1 MKDKTR
7 VVLAGLV
14 AVSFLAP
21 ASAAPLKYSYRIT
34 SPQKVVETKPGAL
47 NDGNAKTVAYW
58 KGARGVVVCELPA
71 ATEVAEVAVT
81 VKKTT
86 NWYLMTEVEVAVD
99 GDGSGEYDRPK
110 SVPVNISGYNGK
122 PPVIDASCTN
132 MTYRIPLGAKAVK
145 VKVVV
150 KTRAWG
156 AISEIVL
163 DDGKSASPK
172 PASPKPA
179 AKPAAAKTGGDALA
193 AAMAALP
200 DNLTAVENKYF
211 KMLVTPLG
219 GRALSLRSKFLD
231 AELTCVKA
239 DAGTFTEFDWS
250 RRGNQWFYL
259 KKAFNLKSFKGDG
272 LCGVEARGNFQ
283 GGGTDFLVVD
293 KKYTMSDDSTA
304 LKVDYE
310 FGNLPDAMSAQIYG
324 LLIHTTLGINGRLCS
339 YYFPSEDGIV
349 EIERDKRPQ
358 ERWIHHPTR
367 GWMAAVDDLGRGVAV
382 TMPFKEVKSFYSWL
396 AQDVVPTLE
405 WRMIPVSIENGKSYS
420 VSTEVITFK
429 GLSKVSGAGGGLVG
443 EIVGDGTVRVF
454 NSRKGSV
461 KCKVESVKCGGAAGG
476 GRVVELVFAK
486 PGEVRTL
493 KTDAK
498 TVVLEKDG
506 REVCRLE
513 APPEKGAWTM
523 TPLERSRA
531 SDMKSFDLTC
541 YTNLPHQACAS
552 FAKPLAAKRPRVIA
566 LTGVGNNVE
575 LGFFADR
582 FDCELL
588 TTSIALDYY
597 RNRPKQRAIQNPI
610 YDNGDYF
617 GSLSTADVEEN
628 LIKTLKKDADAI
640 LVGGL
645 PWEIFPKAAK
655 KLILEKVKAGCG
667 LVWIGQDRD
676 APEIFRTGCAPKT
689 VKAVPSAATDDFADV
704 PFSLLGAEPL
714 YSFDVAGATVHVRAG
729 GAAYLTENALGKGRV
744 LHLPYEAIFGVL
756 HNTTGITPNL
766 KDFYPDRAAPV
777 EYYYSLIAKC
787 VLRAANVEMPAA
799 FGKCKVES
807 VKCKTGCEASTPSA
821 LLRVVWTR
829 RSARNDQPVSI
840 QWWVRNRFGTA
851 LAKGEKSVL
860 LKQGENSLTVPLEGL
875 APYAGP
881 LAFEAVLRDGEGR
894 VMTWGAWAFENRPAA
909 SLASFAADRD
919 AAKGDAYRDGETVKL
934 KASVSGNLAGKSVR
948 FEFRD
953 SFGRLLDEKVLPSA
967 AEVAADFTISNEL
980 PARMYEVTA
989 RLLEESPTGLGQ
1001 RTSRPLRA
1009 STGKMP
1015 VVPVEG
1021 GREID
1026 RLRVEIR
1033 ARPEPAKWPHD
1044 DFTFGIWTGERVRE
1058 YLWPEFA
1065 RLFREMHLTA
1075 NIANQ
1080 WHMAVDFPMRHGFE
1094 PTLLSGAGLAKC
1106 TEPAEYVKTGDKT
1119 KLVRKPCLSDPA
1131 FFAKQEKNLSDTAKR
1146 IANLGLRYVWFGDEQ
1161 SLTGYGGTPIDF
1173 CFSPHCLAEFRKFL
1187 KERYGTLAKLN
1198 AAWETD
1204 FADWDAALPFTRQE
1218 VLASGGERHVAG
1230 WADHLEFMDGRLA
1243 NSLDYAAKLLHKGD
1257 PNVET
1262 SISGT
1267 QPPTAYGG
1275 MDWWKQCRVL
1285 GGALSYGVGGQ
1296 TDIHRSFNPKG
1307 DFMPWNWGYSGQG
1320 NRAANSV
1327 WLTLF
1332 NGCRGIT
1339 GFHDL
1344 SIFNPDW
1351 TWSHGYLDA
1360 KPRMDRVADG
1370 VGKHFLNN
1378 LLIKPQI
1385 AILYS
1390 QASIRASFFEGRPKE
1405 HSALREKYI
1414 ALLRHLGFDFDFVS
1428 YEQLADG
1435 TFEKRGYKAL
1445 ILAEAS
1451 AMSDGEVAA
1460 VKRFAANGGAVLAEG
1475 MPAMRE
1481 GNCRPRAT
1489 SPLAGCVTILAEKPG
1504 TEYLKALA
1512 YPADAKNA
1520 AAIAAEQDR
1529 LEKALVDA
1537 RFARRIEIRDAVD
1550 GSRVRLASVW
1560 PRVGRHGEHVWCVA
1574 SDAKSASRLVDFVF
1588 PKKGFLY
1595 DLVSGKE
1602 IGHGD
1607 RFRLPLS
1614 AGRPY
1619 AFEMLD
1625 AKPTPLALSVDGAK
1639 VSVATSPFA
1648 GTVVRVAVYDPSGA
1662 EAWYYTRKL
1671 VVADGRAAME
1681 IPFAKSD
1688 AKGAWRIEATDVL
1701 TGESRVVEI
1710 TR

>member
-1 MKDKTR
+1 MPFSNGR
-7 VVLAGLV
+7 HVSANVLAMMAACC
-14 AVSFLAP
+14 AVNVVDSF
-21 ASAAPLKYSYRIT
+21 AAPLEYSYRIE
-34 SPQKVVETKPGAL
+34 SPQKVVEKKPGSL
-47 NDGNAKTVAYW
+47 NDGDAKTFAYW

-71 ATEVAEVAVT
+71 ATEIAEVAVT

-145 VKVVV
+145 VKVVI

-163 DDGKSASPK
+163 DDGNSASPK
-172 PASPKPA
+172 PALPKPA

-193 AAMAALP
+193 AEMAALP

-250 RRGNQWFYL
+250 RRNNKWFYL
-259 KKAFNLKSFKGDG
+259 KKAFNLTPFKGDG

-293 KKYTMSDDSTA
+293 KKYTMSDGSTA

-358 ERWIHHPTR
+358 ERWIHHPSR

-443 EIVGDGTVRVF
+443 EIAADGTVKVF
-454 NSRKGSV
+454 NSRKGRV
-461 KCKVESVKCGGAAGG
+461 VAKAGAQ
-476 GRVVELVFAK
+476 VVELDFAK
-486 PGEVRTL
+486 PGEVRTF
-493 KTDAK
+493 KSDAK

-506 REVCRLE
+506 REACRLE

-523 TPLERSRA
+523 APLEPSRA

-541 YTNLPHQACAS
+541 YTNLPHQACAP

-566 LTGVGNNVE
+566 LTGTGNNVE

-582 FDCELL
+582 FDCELI

-617 GSLSTADVEEN
+617 GSLSTADIEEN
-628 LIKTLKKDADAI
+628 LVKTLKKDADAI

-645 PWEIFPKAAK
+645 PWEMFPKAAK

-676 APEIFRTGCAPKT
+676 APEIFRTGCSPKT
-689 VKAVPSAATDDFADV
+689 VKAVPSAATADFADV
-704 PFSLLGAEPL
+704 PFPLLGAEP
-714 YSFDVAGATVHVRAG
+714 SHVFDAAGSTVLARAG
-729 GAAYLTENALGKGRV
+729 DAPYLTENALGKGRV
-744 LHLPYEAIFGVL
+744 LHLPYEAIFGDL
-756 HNTTGITPNL
+756 HNMTGITPNL
-766 KDFYPDRAAPV
+766 KDFYPDRVAPA

-787 VLRAANVEMPAA
+787 VLRAAGVELPAA
-799 FGKCKVES
+799 FGKVE
-807 VKCKTGCEASTPSA
+807 VDRERLRAGGFETVRARAKCVVEARSPVRGS
-821 LLRVVWTR
+821 LNWT
-829 RSARNDQPVSI
+829 
-840 QWWVRNRFGTA
+840 VRNRYGKA
-851 LAKGEKSVL
+851 LATGSEAASFVKGRNGKTF
-860 LKQGENSLTVPLEGL
+860 QLEGF

-881 LAFEAVLRDGEGR
+881 LAFEAELRDEGGR
-894 VMTWGAWAFENRPAA
+894 VCAWGAWAFEEKPSA

-919 AAKGDAYRDGETVKL
+919 AAKGGAYREGETVAL
-934 KASVSGNLAGKSVR
+934 KAKTAGDISGKTLKV
-948 FEFRD
+948 EFRD
-953 SFGRLLDEKVLPSA
+953 SFGRLLDEKAVHAA
-967 AEVAADFTISNEL
+967 AEVDMSFTISNAL
-980 PARMYEVTA
+980 PARMYEATA
-989 RLLEESPTGLGQ
+989 RLMDGT
-1001 RTSRPLRA
+1001 
-1009 STGKMP
+1009 
-1015 VVPVEG
+1015 
-1021 GREID
+1021 REID

-1033 ARPEPAKWPHD
+1033 ARPDPAKWPHD

-1173 CFSPHCLAEFRKFL
+1173 CFSPHCLAEFRRFL
-1187 KERYGTLAKLN
+1187 KERYKTLAALN
-1198 AAWETD
+1198 AAWETQ
-1204 FADWDAALPFTRQE
+1204 FGDWDSVLPFTRKE
-1218 VLASGGERHVAG
+1218 VWAQGGERHVAG

-1307 DFMPWNWGYSGQG
+1307 DFMPWNWGYSGLG
-1320 NRAANSV
+1320 NRAAVGV

-1360 KPRMDRVADG
+1360 KPGMDRVADG

-1460 VKRFAANGGAVLAEG
+1460 VKRFAANGGVVLAEG
-1475 MPAMRE
+1475 MPAVRE
-1481 GNCRPRAT
+1481 GNCRPRAA

-1625 AKPTPLALSVDGAK
+1625 AKPTPLALSVDGSK

-1688 AKGAWRIEATDVL
+1688 AKGAWRVVATDVL
-1701 TGESRVVEI
+1701 TGESRTAEVA
-1710 TR
+1710 R